1 LNENWS
7 NIERTVKQEQE
18 GDACTTT
25 LRQGKILKLME
36 TQEIITLG

>member
-1 LNENWS
+1 LKERLN
-7 NIERTVKQEQE
+7 KKQE